1 MSVDYPAS
9 LQTKRLQ
16 DVLAAIDAATAAGTL
31 EISSASMVSVLAVF
45 TLSKPSFS
53 VAGNVMT
60 MLGTP
65 KTATASAQGGAA
77 SARIKDG
84 NGNVII
90 DGLVVGSGLSSCDI
104 NFNSTAFAANQTI
117 TLNSATITHP

>member
-16 DVLAAIDAATAAGTL
+16 DVVAAIDAAATAGTL
-31 EISSASMVSVLAVF
+31 EIGTASMVSVLAVF

-60 MLGTP
+60 MSGMP
-65 KTATASAQGGAA
+65 KTATATAQGGAQ

-84 NGNVII
+84 DGNIVV
-90 DGLVVGSGLSSCDI
+90 DGLTVGLGSSDI
-104 NFNSTAFAANQTI
+104 NFNSTAFAADQTI
-117 TLNSATITHP
+117 TLNSATLKHS